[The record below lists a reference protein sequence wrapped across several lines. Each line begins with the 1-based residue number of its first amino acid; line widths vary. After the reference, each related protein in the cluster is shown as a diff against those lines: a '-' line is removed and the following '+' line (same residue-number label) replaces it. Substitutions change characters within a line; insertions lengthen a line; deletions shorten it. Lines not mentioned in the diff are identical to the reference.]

1 MLGIHRRPGGDM
13 LGIHRRPSSEFHTVS
28 KSLSDKKQNV

>member
-1 MLGIHRRPGGDM
+1 MLGIHRRPGEDM